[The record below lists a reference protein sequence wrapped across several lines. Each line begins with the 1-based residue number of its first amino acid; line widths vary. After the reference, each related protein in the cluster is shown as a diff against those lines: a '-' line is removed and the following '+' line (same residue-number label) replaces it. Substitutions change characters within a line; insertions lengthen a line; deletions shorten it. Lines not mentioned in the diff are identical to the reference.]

1 MRLRD
6 LHIRWLVWRGKA
18 IDIWS
23 KSAYPAN
30 VLSNLCSNRFRLD
43 GMICGSMEG
52 FLQSLKQKDRDK
64 QRQICSMKGKNAKKM
79 TSTAWQTDQTLWWRG
94 VAIDRQSHIFREL
107 VRRAYTAM
115 FEQNERFRTALMST
129 RGLELFHSRGEKNS
143 YKTILTEEEFCS
155 VLTWLRDAYDDRHTG
170 TSANRKRIY
179 ITLEGLLAVTA
190 PCEEVTDTF
199 ELSPEASNA
208 INILNSHYDCYIVTS
223 VAPLDKPSLWGD
235 RPSWIAKLFGN
246 RIVMTDC
253 KSILNGDILIDSNN
267 DTKDDFE
274 GKVIRIGSIE
284 FPDWETVLKY
294 LDTDDKHQ

>member
-1 MRLRD
+1 MKLRD
-6 LHIRWLVWRGKA
+6 LYIRWLVWRGKA

-30 VLSNLCSNRFRLD
+30 VLSNLCSNGFRLD

-52 FLQSLKQKDRDK
+52 FLQSLKQKDKDK

-94 VAIDRQSHIFREL
+94 VAIDRQSHIFQKL

-199 ELSPEASNA
+199 EPSPEASNA
-208 INILNSHYDCYIVTS
+208 INILNSHYDCYMVTA
-223 VAPLDKPSLWGD
+223 VTPLDKPSLCSD
-235 RPSWIAKLFGN
+235 RLSWIAKLFGN
-246 RIVMTDC
+246 RIVMTDY
-253 KSILNGDILIDSNN
+253 KGTLNGDILIDSDNG
-267 DTKDDFE
+267 TKESFE
-274 GKVIRIGSIE
+274 GEVIRIGSTE
-284 FPDWETVLKY
+284 YPDWKSILKY